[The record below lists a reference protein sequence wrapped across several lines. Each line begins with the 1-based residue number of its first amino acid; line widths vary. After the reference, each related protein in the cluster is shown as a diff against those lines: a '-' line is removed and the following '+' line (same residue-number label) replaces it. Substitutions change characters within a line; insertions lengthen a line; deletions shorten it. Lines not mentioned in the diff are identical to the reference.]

1 MSEAHFK
8 VLLDRYLNDSISED
22 ELPLFLDYLRQYK
35 NDPTLRDTIQK
46 ALDSNSFEGFSDR
59 TRQDI
64 IFREIM
70 QRVANTGSMETP
82 VIPLSETGHNG
93 DRKNV
98 FAKWLSVAAVTV
110 IAITS
115 TYYFLNQKKQGN
127 TIAAI
132 KKTITDLEGDVGPG
146 SNKAILKLADG
157 TSVVLDD
164 AATGTIATQGNASV
178 QKLNKGELAYSNT
191 TQKITVPLYNS
202 ISTPRGGQ
210 YSVTLP
216 DGSRVWL
223 NAESSLYFPTAFTGK
238 ERSVTLT
245 GEAYFEIAHNAQIP
259 FKVRANNMTVEVLGT
274 HFNMMTYENEALTH
288 TTLLEGS
295 VKVTLNIKGEPVLT
309 LAPGQQALLKKNA
322 EAYSVLNTDT
332 DAVTAWKNGK
342 FRFNGDD
349 IQTIMRQIERWY
361 DVDVSYSGKIPDGH
375 YSGTIGRDN
384 NLLKVLKIFE
394 AGDLHFKIEGKKLI
408 VL

>member
-1 MSEAHFK
+1 MSESHFK
-8 VLLDRYLNDSISED
+8 ILLDRYLDDAISEE
-22 ELPLFLDYLRQYK
+22 ELPLFLEYLRQYK
-35 NDPTLRDTIQK
+35 HNPELKDTILNVLK
-46 ALDSNSFEGFSDR
+46 DNSFGGIADENRRDVL
-59 TRQDI
+59 
-64 IFREIM
+64 FRNIM
-70 QRVANTGSMETP
+70 QQVTDSDSSCPP
-82 VIPLSETGHNG
+82 VVPVEYNER
-93 DRKNV
+93 RKKTS
-98 FAKWLSVAAVTV
+98 FAKWLSAAAVTI
-110 IAITS
+110 IALAGA
-115 TYYFLNQKKQGN
+115 YYFLAQKKESN
-127 TIAAI
+127 IVSAV
-132 KKTITDLEGDVGPG
+132 KKTAPDLRGDVGPG

-157 TSVVLDD
+157 SSVVLDD
-164 AATGTIATQGNASV
+164 AAAGTIATQGDACI
-178 QKLNKGELAYSNT
+178 QKLDDGELVYNKTAQNIS
-191 TQKITVPLYNS
+191 VPVYNS

-238 ERSVTLT
+238 ERSVTLI
-245 GEAYFEIAHNAQIP
+245 GEAYFEIAHNTQMP

-274 HFNMMTYENEALTH
+274 HFNMMTYENETLTH

-295 VKVTLNIKGEPVLT
+295 VKVTLNVKGEPVLT
-309 LAPGQQALLKKNA
+309 LTPGQQALLKKNTDS
-322 EAYSVLNTDT
+322 YSIHNTDV

-342 FRFNGDD
+342 FRFNGDN

-361 DVDVSYSGKIPDGH
+361 DVEVSYSGKIPDGH

-394 AGDLHFKIEGKKLI
+394 AGDLHFKIEGKKLM